1 MAIRF
6 DDDKHKRKLE
16 DLKKIEE
23 EQLVKFLAQAKY
35 NIGSVNLSDLP
46 IENEAL
52 RSVSEEDAKEWE
64 IGPFKLTGKNIH
76 VAIRSPQ
83 PEKITFLED
92 YFKGKGLTPTFYMT
106 SIASLEKVWE
116 RYVEISK
123 AIQSE
128 AGVISISGESLK
140 KIMAEIK
147 NMEDIKNAVIKTEQ
161 SGSHITSKILEVI
174 LAGAISINASDIH
187 FEPEESTI
195 RVRLRLDG
203 VLQELME
210 ISPGVHKF
218 INSRIKLISG
228 LKITTTAVAQD
239 GRFSFML
246 DQDEINLRVSIMP
259 GAYGES
265 VVLRILN
272 PKSIRHKLED
282 AGIEPALYQVFMDEI
297 KKPNGLIL
305 LTGPTGS
312 GKTTTL
318 YSFLQRIYS
327 KEIKIITI
335 EDPIEYHLPG
345 ISQTQVEEEKGYTFL
360 SGLRS
365 ALRQDPDVIMVGEIR
380 DAETAKTAV
389 QSALT
394 GHLVFSTLHT
404 NNAAGVIPRL
414 IDLDVNPQTLVSAL
428 SLSVAQRLVRVLCN
442 NCKKETIATGRD
454 KEIIDLILNKA
465 KENGKDLSK
474 VGIDLNSKE
483 YKIYEPV
490 GCDKCNHTG
499 YNGRKGI
506 FEAIQ
511 TDEEI
516 EKIIT
521 EKPSERD
528 IKKVSVKQGTLNMQE
543 DGVIKVLKG
552 VTSLDEV
559 RSVVDLL
566 EE

>member
-1 MAIRF
+1 MTIKF
-6 DDDKHKRKLE
+6 DDEKQQKKLD
-16 DLKKIEE
+16 DLKKVEE
-23 EQLVKFLAQAKY
+23 EQLVEFLAQSKY

-46 IENEAL
+46 VENEAL
-52 RSVSEEDAKEWE
+52 RSVREKDAREWE
-64 IGPFKLTGKNIH
+64 IGPFKLSGKNIH
-76 VAIRSPQ
+76 VAVRSPQ
-83 PEKITFLED
+83 PDKISFLES
-92 YFKGKGLTPTFYMT
+92 YFKGRGLTPAFYMA
-106 SIASLEKVWE
+106 SLSSLEKVWE
-116 RYVEISK
+116 RYAELSK
-123 AIQSE
+123 AMESE

-147 NMEDIKNAVIKTEQ
+147 NLGDIKEAVVKTQEG
-161 SGSHITSKILEVI
+161 GSRITSKILEVI
-174 LAGAISINASDIH
+174 IAGAIAINASDIH

-195 RVRLRLDG
+195 RIRLRLDG

-210 ISPGVHKF
+210 IDPSIHKF
-218 INSRIKLISG
+218 INSRIKLIAG
-228 LKITTTAVAQD
+228 LKITTTASAQD

-246 DQDEINLRVSIMP
+246 DQDEINLRVSVMP

-282 AGIEPALYQVFMDEI
+282 AGIEPALFQIFMDEI

-428 SLSVAQRLVRVLCN
+428 SLSVAQRLVRVLCPI
-442 NCKKETIATGRD
+442 CKKEKVISPRE
-454 KEIIDLILNKA
+454 KNIIDSIINKA
-465 KENGKDLSK
+465 KENGKDLGRA
-474 VGIDLNSKE
+474 GIDLTQE
-483 YKIYEPV
+483 YKIYGPV

-499 YNGRKGI
+499 YKGRMGI

-516 EKIIT
+516 EKIILG
-521 EKPSERD
+521 KPSERD
-528 IKKVSVKQGTLNMQE
+528 IKKISAKQGTLNMQE
-543 DGVIKVLKG
+543 DGIIKVLKG
-552 VTSLDEV
+552 ITSLEEV

>member
-1 MAIRF
+1 MTIQF
-6 DDDKHKRKLE
+6 DDDKHKRKLD

-23 EQLVKFLAQAKY
+23 EQLVSFLAQAKY
-35 NIGSVNLSDLP
+35 NISSVNLSDLP

-52 RSVSEEDAKEWE
+52 RSVREEDAREWE
-64 IGPFKLTGKNIH
+64 IGPFKLNGKNIH
-76 VAIRSPQ
+76 VAVRSPQ
-83 PEKITFLED
+83 PEKILFLED
-92 YFKGKGLTPTFYMT
+92 YFKTKGLNPTFYMA
-106 SIASLEKVWE
+106 SLASLEKVWE
-116 RYVEISK
+116 RYVELSK
-123 AIQSE
+123 AIKSE

-147 NMEDIKNAVIKTEQ
+147 NMQDIKDMVIKTEQ
-161 SGSHITSKILEVI
+161 GGSHITSKILEVI

-187 FEPEESTI
+187 FEPEENTI

-210 ISPGVHKF
+210 ISPAVHKF

-228 LKITTTAVAQD
+228 LKITTTASAQD

-246 DQDEINLRVSIMP
+246 DQDEINLRVSVMP

-327 KEIKIITI
+327 EEIKIITI

-428 SLSVAQRLVRVLCN
+428 SLSVAQRLVRVLCPL
-442 NCKKETIATGRD
+442 CKKEKIATGRD
-454 KEIIDLILNKA
+454 KAIIDEIITRARK
-465 KENGKDLSK
+465 NGKNIDFE
-474 VGIDLNSKE
+474 IDLNKE

-490 GCDKCNHTG
+490 GCEKCNHTG
-499 YNGRKGI
+499 YNGRMGI

-516 EKIIT
+516 EKIIIN
-521 EKPSERD
+521 KPSERD
-528 IKKVSVKQGTLNMQE
+528 IKKISVKQGTLNMQE

-552 VTSLDEV
+552 ITSLEEV

>member
-1 MAIRF
+1 
-6 DDDKHKRKLE
+6 
-16 DLKKIEE
+16 
-23 EQLVKFLAQAKY
+23 
-35 NIGSVNLSDLP
+35 
-46 IENEAL
+46 
-52 RSVSEEDAKEWE
+52 
-64 IGPFKLTGKNIH
+64 
-76 VAIRSPQ
+76 
-83 PEKITFLED
+83 
-92 YFKGKGLTPTFYMT
+92 
-106 SIASLEKVWE
+106 
-116 RYVEISK
+116 
-123 AIQSE
+123 
-128 AGVISISGESLK
+128 
-140 KIMAEIK
+140 
-147 NMEDIKNAVIKTEQ
+147 
-161 SGSHITSKILEVI
+161 
-174 LAGAISINASDIH
+174 
-187 FEPEESTI
+187 
-195 RVRLRLDG
+195 
-203 VLQELME
+203 
-210 ISPGVHKF
+210 
-218 INSRIKLISG
+218 
-228 LKITTTAVAQD
+228 
-239 GRFSFML
+239 ML
-246 DQDEINLRVSIMP
+246 DQDEINLRVSVMP

-282 AGIEPALYQVFMDEI
+282 AGIEPALFQIFMDEI

-428 SLSVAQRLVRVLCN
+428 SLSVAQRLVRVLCPI
-442 NCKKETIATGRD
+442 CKKEKVISPRE
-454 KEIIDLILNKA
+454 KNIIDSIINKA
-465 KENGKDLSK
+465 KENGKDLGRA
-474 VGIDLNSKE
+474 GIDLTQE

-490 GCDKCNHTG
+490 GCDKCNQTG
-499 YNGRKGI
+499 YKGRMGI

-516 EKIIT
+516 EKIIIG
-521 EKPSERD
+521 KPSERD
-528 IKKVSVKQGTLNMQE
+528 IKKISAKQGTLNMQE
-543 DGVIKVLKG
+543 DGIIKVLKG
-552 VTSLDEV
+552 ITSLEEV